1 MLANTVIVEGNWAQ
15 LKAPLVE
22 IRTQVFIIEQH
33 VPVEIEWDDEDEHA
47 IHLLAFDEAQ
57 APIACARILK
67 KGRVGRMAVLKS
79 YRGTGL
85 GRALL
90 NKAIEVCRRL
100 NMPKICIS
108 SQTHAIKFY
117 ENAGF
122 VVISEA
128 YIDANIWHKD
138 MELVL

>member
-1 MLANTVIVEGNWAQ
+1 MLANSVMIEGNWAE
-15 LKAPLVE
+15 LKAQLVA

-33 VPVEIEWDDEDEHA
+33 VPIEIEWDDEDEHA
-47 IHLLAFDEAQ
+47 IHLLALDDKET
-57 APIACARILK
+57 PIACARILK
-67 KGRVGRMAVLKS
+67 KGRIGRMAVLKA

-90 NKAIEVCRRL
+90 NQAIEICRRL
-100 NMPKICIS
+100 NMPKITIS

-122 VVISEA
+122 VVTSEA

-138 MELVL
+138 MELIL

>member
-1 MLANTVIVEGNWAQ
+1 MLANIVIIEGSWAQ
-15 LKAPLVE
+15 LKAQLVE
-22 IRTQVFIIEQH
+22 IRSQVFIIEQC

-47 IHLLAFDEAQ
+47 IHLLALDDKQTA
-57 APIACARILK
+57 IGCARILK
-67 KGRVGRMAVLKS
+67 KGRIGRMAVQKT

-90 NKAIEVCRRL
+90 NRAIEICRRL
-100 NMPKICIS
+100 NMSKISIS

-122 VVISEA
+122 VVTSEA